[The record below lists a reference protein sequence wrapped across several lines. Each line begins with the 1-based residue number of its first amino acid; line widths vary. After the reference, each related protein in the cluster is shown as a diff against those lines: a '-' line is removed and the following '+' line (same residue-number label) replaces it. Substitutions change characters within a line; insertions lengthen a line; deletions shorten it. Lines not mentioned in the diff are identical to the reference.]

1 VPAYEPV
8 YQLSPEPD
16 FSPELVN
23 ESESAPIEAYEPE
36 PEMPQAYVDPS
47 TQAPWYGATS
57 PSYEPAYGRG
67 SLWRQSWTRR
77 PRCLRKVEE
86 IPLPTVAG
94 RVLVTIA
101 PVPDFDRL
109 LNLDGALGRMHGIA
123 NVSLADYAK
132 EEVTFRLE
140 VESPMTADDF
150 APKLSESAGSSASVA
165 TAEEGKLA
173 LRLAS

>member
-1 VPAYEPV
+1 M
-8 YQLSPEPD
+8 
-16 FSPELVN
+16 
-23 ESESAPIEAYEPE
+23 APIMGPAPAL
-36 PEMPQAYVDPS
+36 PPQ
-47 TQAPWYGATS
+47 
-57 PSYEPAYGRG
+57 
-67 SLWRQSWTRR
+67 
-77 PRCLRKVEE
+77 VEE

-109 LNLDGALGRMHGIA
+109 LNLDGAMGRMHGIA

-150 APKLSESAGSSASVA
+150 ARSLSESAGSSASVA